1 MSNSF
6 NHASSLI
13 DAAAAICAAFDAA
26 AIPAVPNAAAVRKGH
41 KGNAAQIAAARKAA
55 AKAAAHPQTIAAA
68 NRVYTDTCGLE
79 AHARK
84 VAFCA
89 VRICRNKAGENPV
102 LRQLANGFIA
112 DSAEMRKLSI
122 LYNAN
127 SNEQGT
133 DIPFDGTLSTLSDSA
148 DLVNTAALAMIETD
162 GEQAAGDDYQPTE
175 DAIKAAY
182 AAVYHAIYASRNKKG
197 SIKSVYV
204 EDLQHND
211 SGEIIDTDY
220 VRVTKYYDI
229 DNIADYQYTMNMLAA
244 ISDRLTTRQAEI
256 LHYRMQ
262 GYGVQEIANKLGV
275 DKSTITHTMDRI
287 RNKAVAI
294 GLNAEQ
300 A

>member
-1 MSNSF
+1 MKN
-6 NHASSLI
+6 NNTI
-13 DAAAAICAAFDAA
+13 TIIEYAAAMRAMPIVSK
-26 AIPAVPNAAAVRKGH
+26 AVSMDTERREKRIATNLEY
-41 KGNAAQIAAARKAA
+41 AAARNAA
-55 AKAAAHPQTIAAA
+55 ERDAAQPQIIAAVEREYA
-68 NRVYTDTCGLE
+68 NDNTLIG
-79 AHARK
+79 HASK
-84 VAFCA
+84 VAYCA
-89 VRICRNKAGENPV
+89 VRICRNKAGDNPV

-122 LYNAN
+122 LYNAD

-133 DIPFDGTLSTLSDSA
+133 DIPFNGTLSTLSDSA
-148 DLVNTAALAMIETD
+148 DLVNTAALTMIEVD
-162 GEQAAGDDYQPTE
+162 GEQATDEEYQPTE

-182 AAVYHAIYASRNKKG
+182 TAVYHAIYASRNKRG

-211 SGEIIDTDY
+211 NGEIVDSAY

-229 DNIADYQYTMNMLAA
+229 DSIADYQYTMDMLGA

-262 GYGVQEIANKLGV
+262 GKTQDEIAEKMGV
-275 DKSTITHTMDRI
+275 NQSTVCRAFEHI
-287 RNKAVAI
+287 RKVAVSI
-294 GLNAEQ
+294 GLTEQ

>member
-1 MSNSF
+1 MKSNNNNTIS
-6 NHASSLI
+6 I
-13 DAAAAICAAFDAA
+13 VEYAAAIRAMPIVNKAVSMDTERREKRIATNPEYTAAREAAKRDAA
-26 AIPAVPNAAAVRKGH
+26 QPQI
-41 KGNAAQIAAARKAA
+41 IAAAEREYTNDNTLIGHASK
-55 AKAAAHPQTIAAA
+55 IA
-68 NRVYTDTCGLE
+68 Y
-79 AHARK
+79 
-84 VAFCA
+84 CA

-102 LRQLANGFIA
+102 LRQLAYGFA
-112 DSAEMRKLSI
+112 FDAREKRKLSI
-122 LYNAN
+122 LFNAD

-148 DLVNTAALAMIETD
+148 DLVNAAALAMIEAD
-162 GEQAAGDDYQPTE
+162 GEQATTEDYRPTE
-175 DAIKAAY
+175 QAIKAAY
-182 AAVYHAIYASRNKKG
+182 KAVYHVIYESRNKRG

-204 EDLQHND
+204 DDLQHND
-211 SGEIIDTDY
+211 NGEIVDTAY

-229 DNIADYQYTMNMLAA
+229 DSIADYQYTMDMLGA

-262 GYGVQEIANKLGV
+262 GLGVQAIADKLGV

-287 RNKAVAI
+287 RKKAVDI

>member
-1 MSNSF
+1 MKNNNNNTISIIEFAAAMRAMPIINKSVSVDTLCREK
-6 NHASSLI
+6 HIASEAEKAAAR
-13 DAAAAICAAFDAA
+13 DAAARDAA
-26 AIPAVPNAAAVRKGH
+26 MPQI
-41 KGNAAQIAAARKAA
+41 IAAAEREYTNDNTLIGHASK
-55 AKAAAHPQTIAAA
+55 IA
-68 NRVYTDTCGLE
+68 Y
-79 AHARK
+79 
-84 VAFCA
+84 CA

-102 LRQLANGFIA
+102 LRQLVNGFIA
-112 DSAEMRKLSI
+112 DSAEIRKLSV
-122 LYNAN
+122 LYNAD

-148 DLVNTAALAMIETD
+148 DLVNAAALAMIETD
-162 GEQAAGDDYQPTE
+162 GEQATTNNYQPTE
-175 DAIKAAY
+175 QAIKAAY
-182 AAVYHAIYASRNKKG
+182 KAVYHAVYASRNKKG

-211 SGEIIDTDY
+211 SGEIVDSAY

-229 DNIADYQYTMNMLAA
+229 DSIADYQYTMNMLGA
-244 ISDRLTTRQAEI
+244 ISDRLTTRQAKI

-262 GYGVQEIANKLGV
+262 GLGVQAIADKLGV

-287 RNKAVAI
+287 RKKAVDI

>member
-1 MSNSF
+1 MKNNNPLYSN
-6 NHASSLI
+6 A
-13 DAAAAICAAFDAA
+13 C
-26 AIPAVPNAAAVRKGH
+26 
-41 KGNAAQIAAARKAA
+41 
-55 AKAAAHPQTIAAA
+55 
-68 NRVYTDTCGLE
+68 
-79 AHARK
+79 K
-84 VAFCA
+84 VAYCA
-89 VRICRNKAGENPV
+89 VRICRNKAGESPV
-102 LRQLANGFIA
+102 LRQLVNGFIA
-112 DSAEMRKLSI
+112 DSAEMRKLSV
-122 LYNAN
+122 LYNAD

-148 DLVNTAALAMIETD
+148 DLVNAAALAMIETD
-162 GEQAAGDDYQPTE
+162 GEQATTDNYQPTE
-175 DAIKAAY
+175 QAIKAAY
-182 AAVYHAIYASRNKKG
+182 KAVYHAIYASRNKKG

-211 SGEIIDTDY
+211 SGEIVDSAY

-229 DNIADYQYTMNMLAA
+229 DSIADYQYTMNMLGA

-262 GYGVQEIANKLGV
+262 GLGVQAIADKLGV

-287 RNKAVAI
+287 RKKAVDI